1 LGLAV
6 GLGVSLV
13 ASLAVAGRATT
24 PARRAAPSLLSQLV
38 AIAPA
43 IDRGVLES
51 ALSAAACAHSR
62 GLAPQSPLL
71 TVIDYAK
78 PSTDK
83 RLWVFDL
90 AKRRLLYH
98 ELVAHGS
105 GTGENTAQHFSN
117 QPRSHQ
123 TSLGLFLTGESYDGD
138 NGYSMRLD
146 GLEPGFNCQARE
158 RAIVMHGAP
167 YVSEAFVKE
176 HGRLGR
182 SWGCPAVRAELA
194 AEIIDLLRGG
204 SLVYAHGPDPVW
216 LAASTRRVECE
227 AVDYRLAAPRPTPEP
242 AASVQSHS
250 AAGASAGASPQH

>member
-1 LGLAV
+1 MV
-6 GLGVSLV
+6 GLVVCLV
-13 ASLAVAGRATT
+13 AGTALAGRGKT
-24 PARRAAPSLLSQLV
+24 PAPAAPPSLLSQLLT
-38 AIAPA
+38 IAPG
-43 IDRGVLES
+43 IDAQVLER
-51 ALSAAACAHSR
+51 ALAAADCAHSR
-62 GLAPQSPLL
+62 GLVARSSLL

-83 RLWVFDL
+83 RLWVLDV

-117 QPRSHQ
+117 VPRSHQ

-194 AEIIDLLRGG
+194 VEIIDILRGG
-204 SLVYAHGPDPVW
+204 SLVYANGPDPVW
-216 LAASTRRVECE
+216 LAASARRVECGE
-227 AVDYRLAAPRPTPEP
+227 DGYRLAVPTPEP
-242 AASVQSHS
+242 TASVRRSS
-250 AAGASAGASPQH
+250 AFGVSAGASLQH